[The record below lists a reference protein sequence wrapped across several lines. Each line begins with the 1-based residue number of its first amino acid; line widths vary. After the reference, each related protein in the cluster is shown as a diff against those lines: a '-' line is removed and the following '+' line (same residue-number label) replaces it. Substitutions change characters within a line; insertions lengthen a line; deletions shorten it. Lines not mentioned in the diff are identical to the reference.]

1 MNSKMK
7 FYIRAALP
15 YLGLVALLGGASL
28 LVYSFQVRLFHDL
41 KTTEFYLLQDLAFLP
56 LQVLLG
62 VLIIERILSH
72 REKKLLLRKLNMVIG
87 VFFSEC
93 GTGLLALFTSA
104 SKAGDGIPLR
114 FAVSQ
119 RWTPADYDEA
129 QRSVRSFHPALA
141 IDAEMLASVHRLLSA
156 SRERMLGLLENPNL
170 LEHERFT
177 DLLWVV
183 THLAE
188 ELDFR
193 ESLHDLTAEDIDH
206 LKGDMLRAYR
216 VLVLEWLSYMRH
228 LQKDYPFLFSLAV
241 RKSPFAGNHG
251 V

>member
-177 DLLWVV
+177 DLLWAV

>member
-104 SKAGDGIPLR
+104 SKADDGIFLR

-119 RWTPADYDEA
+119 RWTPADYDAA

-177 DLLWVV
+177 DLLWAV